1 MANYNTYTPL
11 GIDAKIKFI
20 QDALHGH
27 LGFSNVDFYG
37 RVQKSLNK
45 DSKTYIPEVH
55 VSKTE
60 RKEVYY
66 DDAIAPGGNV
76 FFVEEDDKHTTK
88 DGVVFVAKVKIV
100 FMLNLDKVYPN
111 ANNRADTEV
120 QDHCLKLVR
129 RLKILDITAVEKG
142 VSNVLKGF
150 NIENVKLNDMQ
161 PYHIFSINGELKY
174 MFNCKTES
182 GITNNNGVAGNS
194 FVCANGNKYI
204 QIQHTFNNPFT
215 PSLQTKFKDLTS
227 LEITEMWLNNNDYN
241 CGIGGLS
248 IFICTDRFEIG
259 STIRFSNNSEIMPN
273 NSIWNGYYIA
283 NQSGYSGNGSING
296 VDIEY
301 RFNPNRSCPYGAT
314 NPITNPPLPLTFWA
328 DTVEPVI
335 IKIEG
340 GVVTE
345 IISLPMTGFAYEG

>member
-100 FMLNLDKVYPN
+100 FMLNLDKLYPN

-120 QDHCLKLVR
+120 QDHCLKLIR
-129 RLKILDITAVEKG
+129 RLKVLDITGVEKG

-161 PYHIFSINGELKY
+161 PYHIFSINGDLKY

-182 GITNNNGVAGNS
+182 GITNNNGVSGNS

-314 NPITNPPLPLTFWA
+314 NPITNPPLPFNFWA

-345 IISLPMTGFAYEG
+345 IISLPMNGFAYEG